1 MTYLGFDLKYLK
13 GRGEGGGRGGRV
25 RRSQRGRIS
34 ATATDW
40 GTGALLCILTSEEQH
55 NGLSSEDSLLRE

>member
-1 MTYLGFDLKYLK
+1 M
-13 GRGEGGGRGGRV
+13 
-25 RRSQRGRIS
+25 RRSECGRIS
-34 ATATDW
+34 VTATNW